1 MLFCRILLTCS
12 KKKLMKPFHAIKNRE
27 TNIAINPAGA
37 DPIGTND
44 KTVILTLT
52 ILKKT
57 KILSRNSRT
66 FAYLL
71 YLLTYFFLLYGFY

>member
-1 MLFCRILLTCS
+1 
-12 KKKLMKPFHAIKNRE
+12 MKSFHAMKNRE
-27 TNIAINPAGA
+27 TNIVKNPAGA

-52 ILKKT
+52 ILKKKT
-57 KILSRNSRT
+57 KILTRNSRT

-71 YLLTYFFLLYGFY
+71 YLLTYFFLLCGFY